1 MLESHN
7 DTAVILAEAAAGS
20 VEGFATW
27 MNKKA
32 KEIGLS
38 QTHFVTPNGLDNEAH

>member
-27 MNKKA
+27 MNKRQKRS
-32 KEIGLS
+32 GLAR
-38 QTHFVTPNGLDNEAH
+38 HIL